1 MSFDRFEYIR
11 NYYQPNEKTELILR
25 IVNNIS
31 LIDTKEIKELY
42 KKCGELLKKHPNDIQ
57 IQNLSD
63 ILKIAI
69 EIRENDFSN
78 HSYQI
83 ASEIWKKLEKRDT
96 WYMSDLRLLTSIL
109 FHFSIENVRDI
120 TERILENLEKYRYYK
135 ELHNLRFTLL
145 SNLASVY
152 LYNRLF
158 KECEY
163 ITKLSLDLA
172 RVLKRY
178 DQFGATQVRI
188 GICTHDEELIQ
199 KGLHLLD
206 ITEETILFEN
216 LTNEVR
222 HFHRSDF

>member
-1 MSFDRFEYIR
+1 MSFDKFEYIR

-69 EIRENDFSN
+69 EIRENGFSN

-96 WYMSDLRLLTSIL
+96 WYMSDLRLLTSFL

-135 ELHNLRFTLL
+135 ELHNLRFTFL

-178 DQFGATQVRI
+178 DQLGFSQVRL
-188 GICTHDEELIQ
+188 GICRHDEQLITQGLQILELTGELEFHRI
-199 KGLHLLD
+199 L
-206 ITEETILFEN
+206 TE
-216 LTNEVR
+216 EVR